1 MLLLYIPRRTE
12 AKCFRTYGT
21 LLSPRCLQ
29 GTRSRFQ
36 APIPFG
42 STANVGFTDDRRD
55 GGAAAAAAQRHLV
68 EPPRPTARPAAGTD
82 SRTARP
88 AGKTHAVFSSTAAL
102 VLCRVASAAARL
114 MTEFCV
120 CKKTSERLSWGGVG
134 AVFRST
140 PRAGDTNTC

>member
-12 AKCFRTYGT
+12 AKCFRTYST
-21 LLSPRCLQ
+21 LLSPCCLQ
-29 GTRSRFQ
+29 GTQSRFQ

-42 STANVGFTDDRRD
+42 STANVGFTDDGRD
-55 GGAAAAAAQRHLV
+55 GGAPAAAAQRHLV

-88 AGKTHAVFSSTAAL
+88 PGKTHAVSSTAAL
-102 VLCRVASAAARL
+102 VLCRLASAAARL

-120 CKKTSERLSWGGVG
+120 CKKTSERLSWGGG

-140 PRAGDTNTC
+140 SRAGDTNTC

>member
-1 MLLLYIPRRTE
+1 MLLLYITRRTE

-36 APIPFG
+36 ALIPSG
-42 STANVGFTDDRRD
+42 STADVGFTEDGWD
-55 GGAAAAAAQRHLV
+55 GGVPAAAAQRHLV

-88 AGKTHAVFSSTAAL
+88 SGKTHAIFSSTAAL
-102 VLCRVASAAARL
+102 VLCWVASAAARL
-114 MTEFCV
+114 MTEFCF
-120 CKKTSERLSWGGVG
+120 CKKASEHLSWGRGWGGCV
-134 AVFRST
+134 
-140 PRAGDTNTC
+140 